1 MEQAGEHE
9 LLRAYVLMGLVTADY
24 AARTKLIDASVYN
37 ELRVYLEG
45 ALTRQS

>member
-1 MEQAGEHE
+1 M
-9 LLRAYVLMGLVTADY
+9 
-24 AARTKLIDASVYN
+24 KLIDASVYN